1 VFAAW
6 GRFVYRWR
14 WATLV
19 MSAAL
24 LGLSVVGLLA
34 GGNLGI
40 GNSARNGLEYA
51 RADNLISEQLSTG
64 RPAGASFLLTF
75 ASKDLPAAD
84 PAFRSQVE
92 AALAPIQ
99 HAPRVTGVHTP
110 YDAPSPAAAQS
121 FVSTDGHQALVRV
134 DLKATGNQASADY
147 AALRDRVD
155 AGRLTVTATGQVPI
169 NHAFNTTLESDLR
182 RAETVSLPVA
192 LILLLVIFG
201 SVVAAALP
209 LGVGVLTI
217 VAGLGGTFLLSRVTD
232 VTQYA
237 LNVVTLIGSPS
248 PSTTHFS
255 SSPGIG
261 TSSRPAPVRVMRWR
275 RPWPPRAGRSC
286 SPASRS
292 RSGSRRCSST
302 RAPKR
307 ILVL

>member
-51 RADNLISEQLSTG
+51 RADDLISEQLSTG

-110 YDAPSPAAAQS
+110 YDAPNPA
-121 FVSTDGHQALVRV
+121 
-134 DLKATGNQASADY
+134 
-147 AALRDRVD
+147 
-155 AGRLTVTATGQVPI
+155 
-169 NHAFNTTLESDLR
+169 
-182 RAETVSLPVA
+182 
-192 LILLLVIFG
+192 
-201 SVVAAALP
+201 
-209 LGVGVLTI
+209 
-217 VAGLGGTFLLSRVTD
+217 
-232 VTQYA
+232 
-237 LNVVTLIGSPS
+237 
-248 PSTTHFS
+248 HFS